1 MTDIVEF
8 KNRTRGRWY
17 GILTSLGLSES
28 YLTGKHGPCPICKS
42 GEDRW
47 RWDNKDGTGSF
58 FCNQC
63 TPQAGD
69 GIKLVQK
76 LIGCNFPEAL
86 EKIQS
91 IVGGCEVET
100 QKEKPAY
107 DVKKMLNALWSK
119 STALTGSDPVSKYL
133 HARKL
138 VLQPD
143 NVRYC
148 PTCFY
153 SDTKTERPAMIA
165 RIVDKNNVPLAL
177 HRTYLNS
184 EQPKK
189 ADIKSPKK
197 ITPTLGALVGCA
209 VRLFPVVNNE
219 IIVCEGIET
228 AIACKQ
234 LFDIPAWACLS
245 NTILEGFEP
254 PKEVRKIVICADN
267 DANYAGAKSGYALA
281 NRLYLR
287 DYIVSVEMPGKA
299 GNDFNDMLEEL

>member
-1 MTDIVEF
+1 MIDAKVL
-8 KNRTRGRWY
+8 KQQCSGRWI
-17 GILTSLGLSES
+17 GIFRTFGMDVRDD
-28 YLTGKHGPCPICKS
+28 GRHQGCPVCGNGRNSHRFRI
-42 GEDRW
+42 D
-47 RWDNKDGTGSF
+47 KDGSGRWICTQCGSGSGF
-58 FCNQC
+58 M
-63 TPQAGD
+63 
-69 GIKLVQK
+69 LVQRY
-76 LIGCNFPEAL
+76 LGCSFPEAL
-86 EKIQS
+86 QKIQS

-209 VRLFPVVNNE
+209 VRLFPVVDNE

-245 NTILEGFEP
+245 STILEGFEP